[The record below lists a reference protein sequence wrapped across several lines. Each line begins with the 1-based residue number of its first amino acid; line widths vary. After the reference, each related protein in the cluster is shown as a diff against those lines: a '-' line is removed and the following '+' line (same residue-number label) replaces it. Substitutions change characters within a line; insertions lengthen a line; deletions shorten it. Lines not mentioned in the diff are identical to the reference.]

1 MDRVPNQDFFYK
13 HGTKSRQEVKEAYPK
28 QLQVPKIYANRN
40 FASSSN
46 LPAGLN
52 LGMSSTN
59 VSLNCMLA
67 GLGDCSG
74 SWNTFSLGHLRTKTS
89 NPMPISK
96 QGDPRESSGLLDIAS
111 KECQRAH
118 QRKCQAGHQDKTQ
131 GYGI

>member
-1 MDRVPNQDFFYK
+1 MLRGGKKSASYRVSSNCLGGGPHTNQR
-13 HGTKSRQEVKEAYPK
+13 HT
-28 QLQVPKIYANRN
+28 LPKIYANRN

-89 NPMPISK
+89 NPMPTSK
-96 QGDPRESSGLLDIAS
+96 QGDPRESSGLLGIAS
-111 KECQRAH
+111 KECQ
-118 QRKCQAGHQDKTQ
+118 
-131 GYGI
+131 